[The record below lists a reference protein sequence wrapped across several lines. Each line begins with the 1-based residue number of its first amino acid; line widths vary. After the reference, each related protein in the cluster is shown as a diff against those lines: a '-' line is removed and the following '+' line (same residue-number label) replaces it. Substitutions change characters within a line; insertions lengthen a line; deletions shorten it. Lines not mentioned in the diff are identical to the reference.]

1 VRRAPRV
8 EKIYTVCNEIG
19 DIGDSMKGSSSPMKN
34 KAGAQKGAFIN
45 MKQEIMYVYQ
55 WLHWVCFVPII
66 APLSISQNLLKFTNV
81 RLITTL

>member
-1 VRRAPRV
+1 MRAPRV

-66 APLSISQNLLKFTNV
+66 PSKSNSYPTFQ
-81 RLITTL
+81 